1 VLRSRQVPGYKWLQ
15 QGLGHLVNALVF
27 YFKEFTLSKHE
38 TIRLAA
44 TIDQLFQEG
53 RLSKDP
59 LRHKH
64 HIGAFLVHRL
74 AFGLLTVA
82 LTNGTIN
89 WDVVLAKTLSIV
101 LTAALGSRTGDV
113 TVAPLD
119 IHQLPFLCY
128 EDITL
133 KLIKGDDLTTLVT
146 KVVIRNE
153 KGHK

>member
-1 VLRSRQVPGYKWLQ
+1 MPRSRQVPSYKWLQ
-15 QGLGHLVNALVF
+15 QGLGHLVDALVF

-64 HIGAFLVHRL
+64 HIGAFLVRTL

-82 LTNGTIN
+82 LANGTLN

-101 LTAALGSRTGDV
+101 LTAALGHERETSRSLHSTYISYRSSA
-113 TVAPLD
+113 TR
-119 IHQLPFLCY
+119 IS
-128 EDITL
+128 
-133 KLIKGDDLTTLVT
+133 
-146 KVVIRNE
+146 R
-153 KGHK
+153 